1 MLNQS
6 FLSWIG
12 RAGAGIAVAFA
23 IIASFTMTSG
33 VVVNHD
39 RLLTVIRAALK
50 DDALPYAK
58 LRSEDYFTEC
68 AMLEMQLLRA
78 DNVFQN
84 AIDTK
89 FLQVPDKHPC
99 QSLRVMA
106 TGTSEERQTL
116 PAAYSYNH
124 YAYGSRHL
132 EGLVLSV
139 IDFQTAQIV
148 YRWLSY
154 GSVALLF
161 LAMIVRSFRKARLFA
176 PIPLFLAFCFAMPVF
191 GHNLAHAPGFFIGF
205 FALSAFVAFPAV
217 FGAASARL
225 AFFSAL
231 GVLIAD
237 FDLLQG
243 QIPALLSLAIVLNHF
258 FYSSN
263 TTVRS
268 ALVWIVKIAACFVI
282 GYVALTVARLGL
294 LALYGLN
301 INELYSSLRFRLGSV
316 SDGGAVVG
324 LRDNLANLWRA
335 RNQLIPGNA
344 ALVTWLFFGS
354 GAAWAFAL
362 MVWTA
367 LIWRDRGALT
377 RLSVDILVLGAASAG
392 ILAWYWLF
400 AGHTYQHVLFMV
412 RTIALPAAYG
422 YVAALLAAREINKSR
437 HGKALAAAIGIA
449 AILIAAIAIHPV
461 WYKGLTQKITMARF
475 IDAQADIVS
484 CQSLGLHP
492 DGKPDGIVEFS
503 YEPAPPPPLTYIGV
517 PADKRDLYIRFDRLN
532 PAGANDTGSALYILA
547 IAERPGGQPLND
559 TDGRYIVRA
568 HDPHHLY
575 AHFCWDGH
583 DTPESVYQ
591 FSIDGAAV
599 PLLRN

>member
-1 MLNQS
+1 MQNIRCVGGAALGIIAALILVS
-6 FLSWIG
+6 AFTVASGFFLS
-12 RAGAGIAVAFA
+12 
-23 IIASFTMTSG
+23 S
-33 VVVNHD
+33 D
-39 RLLTVIRAALK
+39 RLIHVARAALEQGE
-50 DDALPYAK
+50 LPHTT
-58 LRSEDYFTEC
+58 RTNEDFFTEC

-78 DNVFQN
+78 DSVFQN

-89 FLQVPDKHPC
+89 FLQVPDQHPC

-132 EGLVLSV
+132 EALVLSV

-161 LAMIVRSFRKARLFA
+161 LAMIVRSFRKALLFA

-217 FGAASARL
+217 FGATSVRL

-237 FDLLQG
+237 LDLLQG
-243 QIPALLSLAIVLNHF
+243 PIPAILSLTIVLNHF

-268 ALVWIVKIAACFVI
+268 ALMWIGRIAACFVI

-335 RNQLIPGNA
+335 RNQFIPGNA

-354 GAAWAFAL
+354 WAAWAFAL

-367 LIWRDRGALT
+367 LIWRYRSALT

-412 RTIALPAAYG
+412 RIAALPAAYG

-437 HGKALAAAIGIA
+437 HGKVLAAAIGIA
-449 AILIAAIAIHPV
+449 AILIAASGIDPV
-461 WYKGLTQKITMARF
+461 WYKGLAPKITMVRF

-517 PADKRDLYIRFDRLN
+517 PVGKHDLYIRFDRLN
-532 PAGANDTGSALYILA
+532 PGGANDTGSALYILA

-559 TDGRYIVRA
+559 PDGRYIVRA

>member
-1 MLNQS
+1 MVNQS
-6 FLSWIG
+6 FLSSIG

-33 VVVNHD
+33 VAVNHD
-39 RLLTVIRAALK
+39 RLLMVIRAALQ
-50 DDALPYAK
+50 DDALPYAR
-58 LRSEDYFTEC
+58 LRNEDYFTEC

-78 DNVFQN
+78 DNVFRN
-84 AIDTK
+84 AIETR
-89 FLQVPDKHPC
+89 LVLVPDQHPC

-106 TGTSEERQTL
+106 TGSSEDRQTW
-116 PAAYSYNH
+116 PAPHSYDN

-132 EGLVLSV
+132 EALVLSV
-139 IDFQTAQIV
+139 IDFSTAQIV

-161 LAMIVRSFRKARLFA
+161 LAMIGRSYREALLLA
-176 PIPLFLAFCFAMPVF
+176 PVPLFLAFCFAMPVF

-205 FALSAFVAFPAV
+205 FALSAFVAFPAI
-217 FGAASARL
+217 FGAASVRL
-225 AFFSAL
+225 AFFLTL
-231 GVLIAD
+231 GVLVAD

-243 QIPALLSLAIVLNHF
+243 PIPAFLSLAIVLDHF

-263 TTVRS
+263 ATVRS
-268 ALVWIVKIAACFVI
+268 ALVWVVKIAACFVI
-282 GYVALTVARLGL
+282 GYVTLTTVRLGL
-294 LALYGLN
+294 LTLYGHNLN
-301 INELYSSLRFRLGSV
+301 EFYSPLLFRLGSV
-316 SDGGAVVG
+316 SDSGAVVG

-344 ALVTWLFFGS
+344 VLVTWLFIGS
-354 GAAWAFAL
+354 GAAWLFAL
-362 MVWTA
+362 MVWTVLA
-367 LIWRDRGALT
+367 PRDRGALT
-377 RLSVDILVLGAASAG
+377 RLSVDILVLAAASAG

-412 RTIALPAAYG
+412 RIAALPAAYG
-422 YVAALLAAREINKSR
+422 YVAALLAAREINKNR
-437 HGKALAAAIGIA
+437 YGNALAAVIGVA
-449 AILIAAIAIHPV
+449 AILIAVITIHPV
-461 WYKGLTQKITMARF
+461 WYQGLAPKITMARF

-503 YEPAPPPPLTYIGV
+503 FEPAPPPPLAYIGV
-517 PADKRDLYIRFDRLN
+517 PGDHEIYIRLDRLN
-532 PAGANDTGSALYILA
+532 PGGAYDTGSALYILA
-547 IAERPGGQPLND
+547 IAERPGGRPVND
-559 TDGRYIVRA
+559 PDGRYIVRA